1 MYIYIHIC
9 ICYGYLVSRILSI
22 TDEKHYDYAQ
32 VTKAKQ
38 HKEDTMNDMILP
50 IGIFALSMCITPGPN
65 NMMLTASGA
74 NFGFR
79 RTIPHILGVEIGLLS
94 MIALSGLGLGILFR
108 SFPVFHQVLKYASI
122 LYLLYLSV
130 RIALSQKAEST
141 NQKGLGPLSIF
152 QAAAFQIINPKVLVM
167 ATTSISTFSI
177 SGSGYMLS
185 VMMIVAIFGMVCIPA
200 ISVWAGFGTMIGKK
214 LTSRT
219 SFRIFNVVMGL
230 LTASSVLFMI

>member
-1 MYIYIHIC
+1 
-9 ICYGYLVSRILSI
+9 
-22 TDEKHYDYAQ
+22 
-32 VTKAKQ
+32 
-38 HKEDTMNDMILP
+38 MNEMILP
-50 IGIFALSMCITPGPN
+50 IGLFALSMCITPGPN

-79 RTIPHILGVEIGLLS
+79 RTIPHILGIEIGLLS

-108 SFPVFHQVLKYASI
+108 SFPIFHQVLKYASI

-130 RIALSQKAEST
+130 SIALSQKADSGSQ
-141 NQKGLGPLSIF
+141 NGLRPLSIF

-185 VMMIVAIFGMVCIPA
+185 VMMIITIFGMVCIPA
-200 ISVWAGFGTMIGKK
+200 ISVWAGFGTMIGKR
-214 LTSRT
+214 LNSTT
-219 SFRIFNVVMGL
+219 SFRIFNVVMGS
-230 LTASSVLFMI
+230 LTASSVLFMV